1 MTRWPMTIGLAHQ
14 MGSFFRIR
22 TTDKMDVAKP
32 RITKRPFDRRK
43 GTYALYQLD
52 KSKLSIKR

>member
-1 MTRWPMTIGLAHQ
+1 
-14 MGSFFRIR
+14 
-22 TTDKMDVAKP
+22 MDVAKP